1 MFMVYANNQQSI
13 RGRTRLQKMLFLLQ
27 QKYKKCNFQYDFYPH
42 DYGPYSS
49 TLQSDIDDLVIDDYL
64 DEIEFPLSSGRVGYN
79 YSITKRGKSLVKTAL
94 NYEKTKEHQFDKIY
108 NTCEEIKQYVNETNL
123 DELLNNIYTK
133 YPAYAKY
140 SIYEF

>member
-1 MFMVYANNQQSI
+1 MVYANNQKAI

-64 DEIEFPLSSGRVGYN
+64 NEIEFPLASGKVGYN
-79 YSITKRGKSLVKTAL
+79 YSITAKGKSLVQIAL
-94 NYEKTKEHQFDKIY
+94 KHQKTKALQLDKIY
-108 NTCEEIKQYVNETNL
+108 ASCEEIKQYVNDTNL

-133 YPAYAKY
+133 YPEYAKF